1 MTADFPALMSA
12 LLQFCSSLSPLIFSN
27 LMTTNGARSAVS
39 FGAVMQRAA
48 IRWMHSLSSPK
59 SREALTPCSV
69 SHLGISLGLQ
79 GAALQS
85 TVAFPVLLPRG
96 EFLGSKARGGCLL
109 PGLGF
114 TRGPIP
120 ESSSST
126 GIFRAGQFPSILTQA
141 FLKILF
147 SREVLQTR

>member
-1 MTADFPALMSA
+1 ML
-12 LLQFCSSLSPLIFSN
+12 CSSFAALCN
-27 LMTTNGARSAVS
+27 LTTTNGARSAVS
-39 FGAVMQRAA
+39 F
-48 IRWMHSLSSPK
+48 S
-59 SREALTPCSV
+59 ALTQRRCSQMDAQPFITKKQRCTLAPCLV

-85 TVAFPVLLPRG
+85 TVAFPALFPHG
-96 EFLGSKARGGCLL
+96 KFLGSKTGDGCLL

-114 TRGPIP
+114 MRGPLP

-126 GIFRAGQFPSILTQA
+126 GIFHAGQFPSILTQA
-141 FLKILF
+141 FLKILV